1 MTKILGA
8 LLLFFTLGSTP
19 SYALGSEHHYTIK
32 SGDTLSKYFRQL
44 GLSHS
49 LLSKLIN
56 ANKDNKKLNKLS
68 IGNKLI
74 IRLDDEQNFASLSYQ
89 LSKNK
94 TLNVRLDTKK
104 PSASAGSAW
113 NQQGLRVNKI
123 IIKRSLYADGKSKV
137 DKTILDQV
145 IKALA
150 WDLDFGSELHK
161 GDTFYIVSRQQQLEA
176 VIFIG
181 KVGRFEAFA
190 YQNKYYNRYGNS
202 LTKSFLRAP
211 VKYKRISSGFQ
222 LRRFHPILKTYRP
235 HRAVDY
241 AADYGTRVVAS
252 ADGVISFKGRKG
264 PLGKTIMINHGND
277 YVTVYAHLSNYARG
291 MKKSKRVKK
300 GQLIGYV
307 GSTGRSTG
315 NHLHY
320 EIRHKGD
327 RKNPLTYKLPKGS
340 KISKNQLWNFRTKV
354 NGILSSLR

>member
-1 MTKILGA
+1 MARMLKVF
-8 LLLFFTLGSTP
+8 LLLFTLSTT
-19 SYALGSEHHYTIK
+19 SVYALGSEHHYTIK

-49 LLSKLIN
+49 LLSELIN

-68 IGNKLI
+68 IGNTLI
-74 IRLDDEQNFASLSYQ
+74 IRLDEEQNFASLSYQ

-94 TLNVRLDTKK
+94 TLNVHLGAKK
-104 PSASAGSAW
+104 RSAAGSTW
-113 NQQGLRVNKI
+113 SQQGLKVNKI

-137 DKTILDQV
+137 DKAVLDQV

-181 KVGRFEAFA
+181 KVGRIEAFA
-190 YQNKYYNRYGNS
+190 YQGQYYNRYGNS

-222 LRRFHPILKTYRP
+222 LRRFHPILKTYKP

-264 PLGKTIMINHGND
+264 PLGKAIMINHGND
-277 YVTVYAHLSNYARG
+277 YVTVYAHMSNYARG
-291 MKKSKRVKK
+291 VKKSKRVKK
-300 GQLIGYV
+300 GQVIGYV

-340 KISKNQLWNFRTKV
+340 KISKNQLWDFRTKV
-354 NGILSSLR
+354 NSILSSLR